1 MSTSVDIQVLEMVL
15 DEWKKY
21 KRNMMWANFTAAAVG
36 TCGIGWAFIS
46 SSVWTAVLTI
56 LVLVVYS
63 VFAAV
68 AYFAFDSRILGAE
81 TEIDLRAK
89 LLRKREALYRSMTVG
104 DEPESYWD
112 YPSPPIQMWNPK
124 N

>member
-21 KRNMMWANFTAAAVG
+21 KRNMRWANFTAAAVG
-36 TCGIGWAFIS
+36 TCGIGWAFIA

-63 VFAAV
+63 VFV
-68 AYFAFDSRILGAE
+68 AGTYFAFESRILGDE
-81 TEIDLRAK
+81 NEIDLRAK
-89 LLRKREALYRSMTVG
+89 LLRKRDDLYRSMISEG
-104 DEPESYWD
+104 EPESKR
-112 YPSPPIQMWNPK
+112 IQ
-124 N
+124 